1 MVLIQHDGR
10 SLQRLEGVAVLNKT
24 SHYHR
29 VDLAAGR
36 EYQGEAREHVALVV
50 VRDCIGHIQCV
61 CLVRIKVAFKCNL
74 HAFTLEPVLRSFLQR
89 RGQENALCILYLY
102 IFIELEIQLCLMGG
116 NIDRSHKR
124 LHFRDHWRY
133 GILRTSARW
142 RSGICARMRKYHRAE
157 NNRYRYCRPDR

>member
-10 SLQRLEGVAVLNKT
+10 SLKRLEGVAVLNKT

-124 LHFRDHWRY
+124 LHLRDHRRN

-142 RSGICARMRKYHRAE
+142 RSCICARMRKYHRAE